1 LRGSALED
9 RDEIVSTDDV
19 TPKGEAAM
27 RSLKTVV
34 IDADLRESVLAELD
48 LRPSVDDSEIHVAVK
63 DGAVSLSGCVT
74 SYSQRHQS
82 VVTRRGSAVAA
93 RSGAMTRKQSKG
105 RLL

>member
-34 IDADLRESVLAELD
+34 SDADLRESVLAELD
-48 LRPSVDDSEIHVAVK
+48 WRPSVDDSEIHVAVK

-82 VVTRRGSAVAA
+82 VVTRPAAPCQRGLA
-93 RSGAMTRKQSKG
+93 Q
-105 RLL
+105 